1 MRASRFGVPLVD
13 PGGARRG
20 LRTGGTMR
28 KLLIAGTALTA
39 TVALLGACGGSDD
52 KKGSKSGGTTATT
65 RAASGTTTTG
75 AATVKTAQTGIGT
88 VLVDAQGKTLYLYA
102 NDQGTTSAVPPNI
115 LTAWPP
121 LVASGAP
128 VAGTGVDA
136 SKLKTALQPDG
147 QTWVAYDGHLLY
159 TFSGDQSAGQ
169 TNGHKLGNV
178 WFAVTPTGSQ
188 AP

>member
-1 MRASRFGVPLVD
+1 
-13 PGGARRG
+13 
-20 LRTGGTMR
+20 MR
-28 KLLIAGTALTA
+28 KLLIAGTALA
-39 TVALLGACGGSDD
+39 AVAALLGACGGDD
-52 KKGSKSGGTTATT
+52 KKETKSGGTTATT
-65 RAASGTTTTG
+65 RAAGGTATTTG

-115 LTAWPP
+115 LAAWPP

-128 VAGTGVDA
+128 VAGDGVDA
-136 SKLKTALQPDG
+136 SKLKTAQQPDG
-147 QTWVAYDGHLLY
+147 QTWVTYDGHLLY
-159 TFSGDQSAGQ
+159 TFSGDASAGQ

-178 WFAVTPTGSQ
+178 WYAVTPSGAQ

>member
-1 MRASRFGVPLVD
+1 
-13 PGGARRG
+13 
-20 LRTGGTMR
+20 MR
-28 KLLIAGTALTA
+28 KLLIVGTALA
-39 TVALLGACGGSDD
+39 AAAAALLGACGSDD
-52 KKGSKSGGTTATT
+52 DNASKSGGTTATT
-65 RAASGTTTTG
+65 RAAGGTTATR
-75 AATVKTAQTGIGT
+75 AATVMTAQTGIGT

-128 VAGTGVDA
+128 VAGDGVDA
-136 SKLKTALQPDG
+136 SKLKTAQQPDG
-147 QTWVAYDGHLLY
+147 QMWVAYDNHLLY

-178 WFAVTPTGSQ
+178 WFAVTPSGAQ

>member
-1 MRASRFGVPLVD
+1 MEPDAVRI
-13 PGGARRG
+13 
-20 LRTGGTMR
+20 GGTMR
-28 KLLIAGTALTA
+28 KQLIAA
-39 TVALLGACGGSDD
+39 TGLVAAGALLGACGGSDD
-52 KKGSKSGGTTATT
+52 NKESKSRGTTATT
-65 RAASGTTTTG
+65 RAAGGTTTTG
-75 AATVKTAQTGIGT
+75 AATVKTAQTGLGT

-115 LTAWPP
+115 LAAWPP

-128 VAGTGVDA
+128 VAGDGVDA
-136 SKLKTALQPDG
+136 SKLKTAQQPDG
-147 QTWVAYDGHLLY
+147 QTWVTYDDHLLY

-178 WFAVTPTGSQ
+178 WYAVTPSGAQ